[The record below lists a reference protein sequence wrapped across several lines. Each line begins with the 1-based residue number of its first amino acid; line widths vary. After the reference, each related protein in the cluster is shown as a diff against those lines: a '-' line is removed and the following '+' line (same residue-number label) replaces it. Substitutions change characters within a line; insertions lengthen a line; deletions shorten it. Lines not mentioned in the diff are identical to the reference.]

1 MTGYEQDFI
10 YKTIPR
16 LTKAIEGLTEELK
29 RLNDA
34 KDKGQKEG
42 SDNDDEKNE
51 WEEFAIEFLKKA
63 IRNWKIRRRGCL

>member
-34 KDKGQKEG
+34 KDKGETTEYKNGKENI
-42 SDNDDEKNE
+42 S
-51 WEEFAIEFLKKA
+51 
-63 IRNWKIRRRGCL
+63 